1 MYRYNYKHLAFS
13 QIVSEVD
20 FTSEIVFFFP
30 NHLKS
35 LLNDNLNAFTISPI
49 PNRVYTTHECN

>member
-13 QIVSEVD
+13 QIVLEVD
-20 FTSEIVFFFP
+20 FTCEILFFFP

-49 PNRVYTTHECN
+49 PNRVYVYGT